1 MNKKRSNFL
10 VAGGIGGLALL
21 LILFIY
27 EMIVLASCNSIGVL
41 CLVFGIIL
49 FDPASSILMIFGLNY
64 TGYPLIITSILF
76 WFIIG
81 FLLGM
86 LVYKLYLIK
95 NE

>member
-10 VAGGIGGLALL
+10 IAGGIGGLFLV

-27 EMIVLASCNSIGVL
+27 EMIILVNFNSFLGLALG
-41 CLVFGIIL
+41 LVIFE
-49 FDPASSILMIFGLNY
+49 PALRLLLLFGLNPI
-64 TGYPLIITSILF
+64 GYPLIITSILF
-76 WFIIG
+76 WFVIG